1 MLNNRERAYIGLG
14 SNLQNPFEQL
24 EKALIALSE
33 LPQTELV
40 CVSSFY
46 RSVPVGPPDQPDYLN
61 AVAALDTGLSPLEL
75 LDALQAIEQAQGRV
89 RGERWGARTLDLDI
103 LLFGRQIINS
113 TRLFVPHPCMSQRAF
128 VLYPLAEIAPN
139 SALPNGQS
147 LTDWLAACPFT
158 GLERLIHSPRPLPP
172 VG

>member
-1 MLNNRERAYIGLG
+1 MSKNNERAYIGLG

-24 EKALIALSE
+24 NNALTALSE

-40 CVSSFY
+40 CASSFY
-46 RSVPVGPPDQPDYLN
+46 RSTPVGPADQPDYLN
-61 AVAALDTGLSPLEL
+61 AVAALDTALKPLEL

-113 TRLFVPHPCMSQRAF
+113 TRLFVPHPCMQQRAF
-128 VLYPLAEIAPN
+128 VLYPLTEIAPN
-139 SALPNGQS
+139 PVLPNGQL
-147 LTDWLAACPFT
+147 LTDWLAACPFV
-158 GLERLIHSPRPLPP
+158 GIERLPSPRPL
-172 VG
+172 VGEGK